1 MIVVRLA
8 RGGKKSKP
16 FYRVVVADQ
25 RFPRDGRFIERLG
38 YYNPV
43 FNREGDLVI
52 EIDLERFDHW
62 VKQGAQ
68 PTPRV
73 ANLSSV
79 NAKLH
84 PKLLKQRLPA
94 QDAVLALTPANLSH
108 SHLSRAIPSDNKK
121 HDHPEDRAN
130 TNTDHNIVATN

>member
-43 FNREGDLVI
+43 SNLNGDQVI
-52 EIDLERFDHW
+52 EVDLERLDHW
-62 VKQGAQ
+62 IKQGAKM
-68 PTPRV
+68 TDRV
-73 ANLSSV
+73 TTIV
-79 NAKLH
+79 KRHRKAK
-84 PKLLKQRLPA
+84 A
-94 QDAVLALTPANLSH
+94 A
-108 SHLSRAIPSDNKK
+108 
-121 HDHPEDRAN
+121 
-130 TNTDHNIVATN
+130 

>member
-43 FNREGDLVI
+43 SNLQGDQVV
-52 EIDLERFDHW
+52 EINLERLDHW
-62 VKQGAQ
+62 VSKGAQ
-68 PTPRV
+68 MTPRV
-73 ANLSSV
+73 VKIVKQQKKSP
-79 NAKLH
+79 AKE
-84 PKLLKQRLPA
+84 KA
-94 QDAVLALTPANLSH
+94 Q
-108 SHLSRAIPSDNKK
+108 
-121 HDHPEDRAN
+121 
-130 TNTDHNIVATN
+130 

>member
-43 FNREGDLVI
+43 SNLSGDQVI
-52 EIDLERFDHW
+52 EIDLERLDHW
-62 VKQGAQ
+62 IKQGAKM
-68 PTPRV
+68 TDRV
-73 ANLSSV
+73 TIIV
-79 NAKLH
+79 KRHRKAK
-84 PKLLKQRLPA
+84 A
-94 QDAVLALTPANLSH
+94 A
-108 SHLSRAIPSDNKK
+108 
-121 HDHPEDRAN
+121 
-130 TNTDHNIVATN
+130 

>member
-43 FNREGDLVI
+43 FNREGDQVI

-73 ANLSSV
+73 TQII
-79 NAKLH
+79 KR
-84 PKLLKQRLPA
+84 QRKA
-94 QDAVLALTPANLSH
+94 ASKAA
-108 SHLSRAIPSDNKK
+108 
-121 HDHPEDRAN
+121 
-130 TNTDHNIVATN
+130 

>member
-43 FNREGDLVI
+43 FNRAGDQVI
-52 EIDLERFDHW
+52 EIDLDRLDHW
-62 VKQGAQ
+62 ISNGAQ
-68 PTPRV
+68 MTPRV
-73 ANLSSV
+73 TQIVKRHRKA
-79 NAKLH
+79 AGK
-84 PKLLKQRLPA
+84 A
-94 QDAVLALTPANLSH
+94 QAA
-108 SHLSRAIPSDNKK
+108 
-121 HDHPEDRAN
+121 
-130 TNTDHNIVATN
+130 

>member
-43 FNREGDLVI
+43 ANLRGDQIV
-52 EIDLERFDHW
+52 EINLERLQHW
-62 VKQGAQ
+62 ISNGAQ
-68 PTPRV
+68 LTPRV
-73 ANLSSV
+73 SKIV
-79 NAKLH
+79 
-84 PKLLKQRLPA
+84 KQQQKTAA
-94 QDAVLALTPANLSH
+94 Q
-108 SHLSRAIPSDNKK
+108 
-121 HDHPEDRAN
+121 
-130 TNTDHNIVATN
+130 

>member
-43 FNREGDLVI
+43 FNREGDQVI

-62 VKQGAQ
+62 VKQGTQ

-73 ANLSSV
+73 TQII
-79 NAKLH
+79 KR
-84 PKLLKQRLPA
+84 QRKA
-94 QDAVLALTPANLSH
+94 ASKAA
-108 SHLSRAIPSDNKK
+108 
-121 HDHPEDRAN
+121 
-130 TNTDHNIVATN
+130 

>member
-1 MIVVRLA
+1 MIVIRLA

-43 FNREGDLVI
+43 FNKAGDQVI
-52 EIDLERFDHW
+52 EIDLARIDHW
-62 VKQGAQ
+62 IKQGAQ

-73 ANLSSV
+73 TQII
-79 NAKLH
+79 KRH
-84 PKLLKQRLPA
+84 RK
-94 QDAVLALTPANLSH
+94 
-108 SHLSRAIPSDNKK
+108 
-121 HDHPEDRAN
+121 
-130 TNTDHNIVATN
+130 ATSEKAA

>member
-43 FNREGDLVI
+43 FNREGDQVI
-52 EIDLERFDHW
+52 EVDLERFDHW
-62 VKQGAQ
+62 IKQGAK

-73 ANLSSV
+73 AQII
-79 NAKLH
+79 KR
-84 PKLLKQRLPA
+84 QRKA
-94 QDAVLALTPANLSH
+94 ASKAA
-108 SHLSRAIPSDNKK
+108 
-121 HDHPEDRAN
+121 
-130 TNTDHNIVATN
+130 